1 LVTRH
6 GILVCLCLVLASLAP
21 GVPALADSD
30 EPGPIVVAEPHYGE
44 VLFYFYQE
52 DYFPAIVR
60 LLAAQ
65 EQGQLE
71 QHAAQAELLKG
82 GLYLSYGHHLVAAE
96 IFERLLADNVNP
108 EIRDRT
114 WFFLAKIWRQRG
126 YLDKAQRALDNIGGG
141 LPEHIRREAKMLQAQ
156 LLIDGGRYDDA
167 IALLGDWKGKT
178 EWSRYAQ
185 FNLGVALV
193 RSGRIDEAQEILGE
207 LGGIDPWNEELT
219 SLRDKANLALG
230 YALLQS
236 GQAHAAKRPLQ
247 RVRLAGPFSNKA
259 LLGVGW
265 ADAELD
271 RYQRALVPWMEL
283 HGRDLLDPAVQES
296 MLAVPYA
303 LAQLDSISQAADY
316 YLNAVEAF
324 YEESDR
330 IDGTIHHIESGRFFD
345 EFVADQPLDSTGW
358 YWRMEAL
365 PEGPQARYL
374 FHLLATHEFQ
384 EGLKNYRDL
393 SYLWSNLD
401 RWQQSVEV
409 YSNMLETRRLAFE
422 TRLPSVEEALARADI
437 DGMVQRKLEFDAL
450 LDDIEQGGDWLALAD
465 EREFELWGEI
475 TSLEQT
481 PALSADIPE
490 AAETRHKIKLLKGVL
505 RWELEKD
512 FKDRLWRIRRE
523 LRETGEALVET
534 QRARRQVD
542 DSVRKQPVEFD
553 AFDDRVYGL
562 EPRIEA
568 LKMRVEDAM
577 AEQRAFLQS
586 IAVGELRA
594 QQRRLDTYTVQAR
607 FALAAIYDRAASGT
621 GAPVTEAAVK

>member
-1 LVTRH
+1 MITRPATVVCCFL
-6 GILVCLCLVLASLAP
+6 ILAFLAP
-21 GVPALADSD
+21 AGTAFAGKD
-30 EPGPIVVAEPHYGE
+30 EPEPIVVKEAHYGE

-65 EQGQLE
+65 EQGRLV
-71 QHAAQAELLKG
+71 QHAAQADLLKG
-82 GLYLSYGHHLVAAE
+82 GLYLSYGHHLEAAD

-126 YLDKAQRALDNIGGG
+126 YLDKAQQALDNIGDD
-141 LPEHIRREAKMLQAQ
+141 LPEDVRREATMLQAQ
-156 LLIDGGRYDDA
+156 LLIDGGKYDQA
-167 IALLGDWKGKT
+167 IALLQDWKGKT

-193 RSGRIDEAQEILGE
+193 RSGRMDEAGKILAE
-207 LGGIDPWNEELT
+207 LGDIDPWNEELT

-236 GQAHAAKRPLQ
+236 GQPHSAKPLLQ
-247 RVRLAGPFSNKA
+247 RVRLEGPFSNKA

-283 HGRDLLDPAVQES
+283 RGRDLLDPAVQES
-296 MLAVPYA
+296 MLAIPYA
-303 LAQLDSISQAADY
+303 LAQLDSISQAADH
-316 YLNAVEAF
+316 YLNAIEAF
-324 YEESDR
+324 YEESSR
-330 IDGTIHHIESGRFFD
+330 IDRTIGHLESGRFFD
-345 EFVADQPLDSTGW
+345 DFISDEPLDSTGW

-365 PEGPQARYL
+365 PEGPEARYL

-393 SYLWSNLD
+393 NYLWNNLD

-409 YSNMLETRRLAFE
+409 YANMLETRRLAYE
-422 TRLPSVEEALARADI
+422 ERLPRAQEAMSRADL

-450 LDDIEQGGDWLALAD
+450 LNDIEQSGDWLALATK
-465 EREFELWGEI
+465 REFEMWGEI
-475 TSLEQT
+475 TSLEKT
-481 PALSADIPE
+481 PALAANIPE
-490 AAETRHKIKLLKGVL
+490 ADEVRDKIKLLKGVL
-505 RWELEKD
+505 QWGLEKD
-512 FKDRLWRIRRE
+512 FGERLWRIRRD

-542 DSVRKQPVEFD
+542 DSMQNQPLEFR
-553 AFDDRVYGL
+553 AFDERVYGL
-562 EPRIEA
+562 EPRIEGM
-568 LKMRVEDAM
+568 KMRVGDAM
-577 AEQRAFLQS
+577 AEQRAFLRA
-586 IAVGELRA
+586 IAVGELQA

-607 FALAAIYDRAASGT
+607 FALAAIYDRAST
-621 GAPVTEAAVK
+621 ITEAAVQ

>member
-1 LVTRH
+1 MVTRRA
-6 GILVCLCLVLASLAP
+6 IVTCCVLSLAWLL
-21 GVPALADSD
+21 PAAPARADKD
-30 EPGPIVVAEPHYGE
+30 APDPVVVEDPHYGE

-60 LLAAQ
+60 VLAAQ
-65 EQGQLE
+65 EQEQLE
-71 QHAAQAELLKG
+71 HHAEQAELLKG
-82 GLYLSYGHHLVAAE
+82 GLYLSYGHHLEAAG

-126 YLDKAQRALDNIGGG
+126 YLDKAQQALDKISGE
-141 LPEHIRREAKMLQAQ
+141 LPEDVQREATMLQAQ
-156 LLIDGGRYDDA
+156 LLIDGGEYDRA
-167 IALLGDWKGKT
+167 IALLEDWKGKT

-193 RSGRIDEAQEILGE
+193 RSGRTAEAKKILEE
-207 LGGIDPWNEELT
+207 LGDIDPWNEELT

-230 YALLQS
+230 YALLQA
-236 GQAHAAKRPLQ
+236 GQPHAAKEPLQ
-247 RVRLAGPFSNKA
+247 RVRLEGPFSNKA

-283 HGRDLLDPAVQES
+283 RGRDLLDPAVQES
-296 MLAVPYA
+296 MLAIPYA
-303 LAQLDSISQAADY
+303 LAQLDSISQAADH

-324 YEESDR
+324 YEESGR
-330 IDGTIHHIESGRFFD
+330 IDRTIGHIESGRFFD
-345 EFVADQPLDSTGW
+345 EFIEDEPLDSTGW
-358 YWRMEAL
+358 YWRMEEL
-365 PEGPQARYL
+365 PDGPQARYL

-393 SYLWSNLD
+393 NYLWKNLD
-401 RWQQSVEV
+401 RWQQSIDV
-409 YSNMLETRRLAFE
+409 YANMLETRRMAYE
-422 TRLPSVEEALARADI
+422 ERLPRVEEALARADL

-450 LDDIEQGGDWLALAD
+450 LNDIERSGDWLALAT

-475 TSLEQT
+475 AGFEKT
-481 PALSADIPE
+481 PALSAAIPE
-490 AAETRHKIKLLKGVL
+490 ADEVRDKIKLLKGVL
-505 RWELEKD
+505 QWDLEKD
-512 FKDRLWRIRRE
+512 FGDRLWRIRRD
-523 LRETGEALVET
+523 LRETGEALLET

-542 DSVRKQPVEFD
+542 ESMHRQPLEFR

-568 LKMRVEDAM
+568 LKMRVGDAM
-577 AEQRAFLQS
+577 AEQRAFLQA
-586 IAVGELRA
+586 IAVGELQA

-607 FALAAIYDRAASGT
+607 FALAAIYDRAAT
-621 GAPVTEAAVK
+621 VTEAAVK

>member
-1 LVTRH
+1 MVTRH
-6 GILVCLCLVLASLAP
+6 AIVVCFCLVLASLAP
-21 GVPALADSD
+21 GAPALAGEDQSA
-30 EPGPIVVAEPHYGE
+30 PIVIAEPHYGE

-60 LLAAQ
+60 LLAAK

-82 GLYLSYGHHLVAAE
+82 GLYLSYGHHLEAAE
-96 IFERLLADNVNP
+96 IFERLLADNGNP

-126 YLDKAQRALDNIGGG
+126 YLDKAQRALDNIGDE
-141 LPEHIRREAKMLQAQ
+141 LPEHIGREATMLQAQ
-156 LLIDGGRYDDA
+156 LLIDGGRYDEA
-167 IALLGDWKGKT
+167 IALLKDWKGKT

-193 RSGRIDEAQEILGE
+193 RSGRIDEAKKILEE
-207 LGGIDPWNEELT
+207 LGDLDPWNEELT

-236 GQAHAAKRPLQ
+236 GQPHAAKLPLQ
-247 RVRLAGPFSNKA
+247 RVRLEGPFSNKA

-283 HGRDLLDPAVQES
+283 RGRDLLDPAVQES
-296 MLAVPYA
+296 MLAIPYA
-303 LAQLDSISQAADY
+303 LAQLDSNSQAADY
-316 YLNAVEAF
+316 YVNAVEAF
-324 YEESDR
+324 YEESNR
-330 IDGTIHHIESGRFFD
+330 IDRTISDIESGRFFD
-345 EFVADQPLDSTGW
+345 EFVTDEPLDSTGW

-393 SYLWSNLD
+393 NYLWKNLD

-422 TRLPSVEEALARADI
+422 ERLPRVQEALARADI
-437 DGMVQRKLEFDAL
+437 DGMVQRKLDFDAL
-450 LDDIEQGGDWLALAD
+450 LNDIEQSGDWLALAN
-465 EREFELWGEI
+465 EHEFEMWGEI
-475 TSLEQT
+475 TSLEKT

-490 AAETRHKIKLLKGVL
+490 AEEVRDKIKLLKGVL
-505 RWELEKD
+505 QWGLEKD
-512 FKDRLWRIRRE
+512 FNERLWRIRRN
-523 LRETGEALVET
+523 LQETGEALVET

-542 DSVRKQPVEFD
+542 DSMTRQPLEFQS
-553 AFDDRVYGL
+553 FDDRVYGL

-568 LKMRVEDAM
+568 LKMRVGDAM
-577 AEQRAFLQS
+577 AEQRVFLQA
-586 IAVGELRA
+586 IAVGELQA
-594 QQRRLDTYTVQAR
+594 QQRRLETYTVQAR
-607 FALAAIYDRAASGT
+607 FALAAIYDRAAT
-621 GAPVTEAAVK
+621 VTEAAVK

>member
-1 LVTRH
+1 MITRH
-6 GILVCLCLVLASLAP
+6 AIVVCSFLVLAPIAP
-21 GVPALADSD
+21 GAPALAGND
-30 EPGPIVVAEPHYGE
+30 EPAPIVVEEPHYGE

-60 LLAAQ
+60 VLAAE

-71 QHAAQAELLKG
+71 RHAAQAELLKG
-82 GLYLSYGHHLVAAE
+82 GLYLSYGHHLEAAA

-126 YLDKAQRALDNIGGG
+126 YLDKAQRALDNIGDE
-141 LPEHIRREAKMLQAQ
+141 LPEDIRREARMLQAQ
-156 LLIDGGRYDDA
+156 LLIDGGQFDRA
-167 IALLGDWKGKT
+167 IALLQDWKGKT

-193 RSGRIDEAQEILGE
+193 RSGRIDEAKKILEE
-207 LGGIDPWNEELT
+207 LGDIDPWNEELT

-236 GQAHAAKRPLQ
+236 GQPHAAKMPLQ
-247 RVRLAGPFSNKA
+247 RVRLEGPFSNKA

-265 ADAELD
+265 ADAELE

-283 HGRDLLDPAVQES
+283 RGRDLLDPAVQES
-296 MLAVPYA
+296 MLAIPYA
-303 LAQLDSISQAADY
+303 LAQLDSISQAADHY
-316 YLNAVEAF
+316 VNAVEAF
-324 YEESDR
+324 YEEANR
-330 IDGTIHHIESGRFFD
+330 IDRTIAHIESGRFFD
-345 EFVADQPLDSTGW
+345 EFIVDDPLDSTGW
-358 YWRMEAL
+358 YWQMQSL

-393 SYLWSNLD
+393 NYLWNNLD
-401 RWQQSVEV
+401 RWQQRVEV
-409 YSNMLETRRLAFE
+409 YANMLETRRLAYE
-422 TRLPSVEEALARADI
+422 ERLPRVEEALSRADI

-450 LDDIEQGGDWLALAD
+450 LNDIEQSGDWLALAD
-465 EREFELWGEI
+465 KREFEMWGEI
-475 TSLEQT
+475 TSLEKT
-481 PALSADIPE
+481 PALNADIPE
-490 AAETRHKIKLLKGVL
+490 ADEVSDKIRLLKGVL
-505 RWELEKD
+505 QWSLEKD
-512 FKDRLWRIRRE
+512 FNERLWRIRRD

-542 DSVRKQPVEFD
+542 DSMQKQPLEFQ
-553 AFDDRVYGL
+553 AFDERVYGL
-562 EPRIEA
+562 EPRIEV
-568 LKMRVEDAM
+568 LKMRVGDAM
-577 AEQRAFLQS
+577 AEQRAFLQA
-586 IAVGELRA
+586 IAVGELQA

-607 FALAAIYDRAASGT
+607 FALAAIYDRAAT
-621 GAPVTEAAVK
+621 VTEAAVK